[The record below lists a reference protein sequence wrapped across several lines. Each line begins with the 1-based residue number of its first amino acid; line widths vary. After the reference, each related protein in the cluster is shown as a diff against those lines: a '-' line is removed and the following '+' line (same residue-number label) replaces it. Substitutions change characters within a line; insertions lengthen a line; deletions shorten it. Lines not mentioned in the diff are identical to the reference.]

1 MGINRIATNVTSLS
15 AQRNVNQ
22 TGLNLQRSIERLSSG
37 LRINRAGDDAAGL
50 TVANRL
56 RTQSQ
61 GLNVAIA
68 NAQDGI
74 NVISVAEGALDETT
88 NRLSRIREL
97 ALQAANTGVNDFG
110 ARSALQDEVFQ
121 SIDEITRIANT
132 TLFSNNFLLK
142 GDFSITS
149 ELKNGVQN
157 VGANL
162 DVSPVASNLGN
173 GTAFLNIR
181 QMKDGFKQITAGEAA
196 GAQQILNT
204 GITNQSDVAVSLALF
219 TEGAVGLQSTAATGL
234 NATGDNLQDVSF
246 FSGVS
251 LARTDIFTF
260 TGVLSDGVT
269 AFNGAISVNH
279 VGTSITFGAF
289 VSAVGTAIADAEA
302 ALFGGTSNVPSE
314 FRTIASA
321 ATSGSNQGRILLRS
335 SQTAFSEATLNIS
348 LVNANGDIKTS
359 SNGVARAQEIGNQSA
374 LAGQG
379 QVGNLVTAI
388 TGSTF
393 ADGEFDIQVEDV
405 QSAQQRIVENS
416 LIFRDGNGAILDKTT
431 SLTTSGNSNTML
443 LNGTFV
449 SGVFTGGTTLRT
461 GDTVD
466 FTGTTSDGN
475 TFQSTFTFNPVPG
488 AGDFDTDLNDFTFSS
503 ISGLVSELN
512 FRTRDYDATAT
523 GATDG
528 IQTRFENALFTFTAG
543 GQVQLIDDLGQTDSQ
558 SNFTLTF
565 NFSSGGART
574 SNSTIQDDGNLIKEG
589 FAESATF
596 RIDGGEAIRAQ
607 AGDVVTLF
615 GEESTAE
622 GVPSPQVT
630 LRVGSG
636 FTTGVDNFENQ
647 RDLYAGKLN
656 GGPEVTFQ
664 AGDQDVVFLSQTT
677 GGEAAKF
684 VTFDFDDVID
694 VTSTFTGSDPGFTVL
709 ISTVNKGLNFQI
721 GSGADQ
727 NIKFSLGDLRS
738 DNLGFGR
745 DSGRTVS
752 NIDITN
758 LTGANEAIR
767 IIDEALDQV
776 NRTRSILGAAT
787 NRLESTVSNL
797 TVASENLTASE
808 SRIRDADIAAE
819 TTRFTQNQVLLQ
831 AGVSVLAQANFQSQG
846 FLQLL
851 G

>member
-1 MGINRIATNVTSLS
+1 MGINRIATNITSLS

-61 GLNVAIA
+61 GLNVAVA

-74 NVISVAEGALDETT
+74 NVISVAEGALEETT

-149 ELKNGVQN
+149 ELKDGVQN

-181 QMKDGFKQITAGEAA
+181 QVKDGFKQITSGEAS
-196 GAQQILNT
+196 GQQQILNT

-219 TEGAVGLQSTAATGL
+219 TEGAVGLQSSLATGL
-234 NATGDNLQDVSF
+234 DATGDSLAASF
-246 FSGVS
+246 FNGVS
-251 LARTDIFTF
+251 MARDDIFTF
-260 TGVLSDGVT
+260 SGLLSDGVT
-269 AFNGAISVNH
+269 SFNGALSVVH
-279 VGTSITFGAF
+279 VGGAITFQGIT
-289 VSAVGTAIADAEA
+289 SAVGEAIADAEA
-302 ALFGGTSNVPSE
+302 ALFGGTANVPAE
-314 FRTIASA
+314 FRTIAA
-321 ATSGSNQGRILLRS
+321 ASTTGSNAGRILLRS
-335 SQTAFSEATLNIS
+335 SENSFSEADLNIT
-348 LVNANGDIKTS
+348 LVNANGDIRTS
-359 SNGVARAQEIGNQSA
+359 SNGVVRAQEIGNQSF

-379 QVGNLVTAI
+379 QVGNLVTAV

-393 ADGEFDIQVEDV
+393 ADGEFAIQVEDV

-416 LIFRDGNGAILDKTT
+416 LVFRDGNGAILNSTT
-431 SLTTSGNSNTML
+431 SLVTSGNSSTLL

-449 SGVFTGGTTLRT
+449 SGVFTGGTTLRN

-466 FTGTTSDGN
+466 FTGTTSDGT
-475 TFQSTFTFNPVPG
+475 TFQSTFTFNGVPG
-488 AGDFDTDLNDFTFSS
+488 AGDFDADLGDFTFSS
-503 ISGLVSELN
+503 ISGIISELN
-512 FRTRDYDATAT
+512 FRTRDYNNTAAP

-528 IQTRFENALFTFTAG
+528 EQTRFEDALFTFTAG
-543 GQVQLIDDLGQTDSQ
+543 GQIQLIDDLGRTDSQ
-558 SNFTLTF
+558 SNFTFTF
-565 NFSSGGART
+565 NFSAGGART

-596 RIDGGEAIRAQ
+596 RVDGGEAVRAE

-630 LRVGSG
+630 IRVGNG
-636 FTTGVDNFENQ
+636 FAAGNDTFENE
-647 RDLYAGKLN
+647 RDLYTGALN
-656 GGPEVTFQ
+656 GGPIVTFQ

-684 VTFDFDDVID
+684 VTFDFEDVIE

-727 NIKFSLGDLRS
+727 NIKFSLGDLRA

-745 DSGRTVS
+745 STGRTVS
-752 NIDITN
+752 DIDITS

-767 IIDEALDQV
+767 IIDESLDQV

-787 NRLESTVSNL
+787 NRLESTVANL

>member
-1 MGINRIATNVTSLS
+1 MGINRIATNISSLT
-15 AQRNVNQ
+15 AQRNVNK

-37 LRINRAGDDAAGL
+37 LRINKAGDDAAGL
-50 TVANRL
+50 SVANRL

-61 GLNVAIA
+61 GLNVAVA

-74 NVISVAEGALDETT
+74 NVISVAEGALGETT

-142 GDFSITS
+142 GDFSINS
-149 ELKNGVQN
+149 ELKSGVQN

-173 GTAFLNIR
+173 GSAFLNIR
-181 QMKDGFKQITAGEAA
+181 QIKDGFKQITAGDTP
-196 GAQQILNT
+196 GGQQILNT
-204 GITNQSDVAVSLALF
+204 GITNQSDVAVSLAYF

-234 NATGDNLQDVSF
+234 NAGGDNLQDVSF
-246 FSGVS
+246 FNGVS

-279 VGTSITFGAF
+279 VGTSLTFATF
-289 VSAVGTAIADAEA
+289 TSAIGTAIADAEA
-302 ALFGGTSNVPSE
+302 ALFGGTSNVPTD
-314 FRTIASA
+314 FRTIASV

-374 LAGQG
+374 LSGQG

-393 ADGEFDIQVEDV
+393 GDGEFTIQVEDV
-405 QSAQQRIVENS
+405 QSQQQRIVENS
-416 LIFRDGNGAILDKTT
+416 LIFRDGNGAILDSTT
-431 SLTTSGNSNTML
+431 SLTTSGNSNTL
-443 LNGTFV
+443 ILNGTFV
-449 SGVFTGGTTLRT
+449 SGVFTGGTTLRS
-461 GDTVD
+461 GDTIN
-466 FTGTTSDGN
+466 FTGTNSDST

-488 AGDFDTDLNDFTFSS
+488 AGDFDADLNDFTFSS
-503 ISGLVSELN
+503 ISGFVAELN
-512 FRTRDYDATAT
+512 FRTRDYDAAAS

-528 IQTRFENALFTFTAG
+528 VQTRFEDALFTFTAG
-543 GQVQLIDDLGQTDSQ
+543 GQIQLVDDVGKTDSK
-558 SNFTLTF
+558 STFTFTF
-565 NFSSGGART
+565 NFAAAGART
-574 SNSTIQDDGNLIKEG
+574 TNSTIQDDGNLIKEG

-596 RIDGGEAIRAQ
+596 RIAGGEAVRAQ
-607 AGDVVTLF
+607 AGEVVTLF

-630 LRVGSG
+630 FRVGSG
-636 FTTGVDNFENQ
+636 FTTGVDNFKNQ

-684 VTFDFDDVID
+684 VTFDFDDVIE
-694 VTSTFTGSDPGFTVL
+694 VTSSFTGSDPGFTVL

-727 NIKFSLGDLRS
+727 NIKFSLGDLRA

-745 DSGRTVS
+745 GSGRAVS
-752 NIDITN
+752 NIDITS

-787 NRLESTVSNL
+787 NRLESTVANL